1 MYFLILFTFQ
11 LFNIAIFMILLYI
24 FRQPTPF
31 DMICGQHTE
40 GSKEPQGSRV
50 FGDCDALMRAV
61 MRNILPEDEL
71 EEWEGAREDRMLD
84 YDKQRT

>member
-1 MYFLILFTFQ
+1 MV
-11 LFNIAIFMILLYI
+11 
-24 FRQPTPF
+24 
-31 DMICGQHTE
+31 CGQHAE